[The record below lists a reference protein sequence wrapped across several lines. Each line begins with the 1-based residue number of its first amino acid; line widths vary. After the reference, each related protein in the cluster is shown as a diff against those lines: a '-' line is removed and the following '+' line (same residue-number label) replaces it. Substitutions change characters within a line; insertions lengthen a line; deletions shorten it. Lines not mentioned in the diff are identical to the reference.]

1 MSDQAIQPRI
11 REEIYSDDK
20 IAEAVVG
27 DIERRLS
34 IWERVSNIDAVR
46 KLSVLVTLIVAWELY
61 TRISDINELMF
72 PTFSA
77 TGMALFSALFYE
89 DLLTNVWNSLSLLVM
104 GYVIGVGIAAVLVVF
119 GVWTRF
125 GSDLLTTLTA
135 MLNPLPAIAL
145 LPMAMLWFGLGPAAI
160 VFTLLHSIIW
170 PVALNTHAGFMGVS
184 ETQRMVGRNY
194 GLGGLPYIYK
204 ILIPAAFPSILT
216 GLRIGWAFAW
226 RTLIAAE
233 LVFGG
238 QVADTSGQLGAE
250 GGNSGGLGWIIFQNQ
265 MENQTPYVFAGL
277 FTVILV
283 GIILEN
289 GSSAPLKT
297 GRFAGGACKSHDR
310 SRDRN
315 HHPARIRG

>member
-1 MSDQAIQPRI
+1 MSDRAVQPYV
-11 REEIYSDDK
+11 REELDSQEIGD
-20 IAEAVVG
+20 AAVG
-27 DIERRLS
+27 DVERRLS
-34 IWERVSNIDAVR
+34 LWERVSNVDAVR
-46 KLSVLVTLIVAWELY
+46 KLSVLVALVVAWELY
-61 TRISDINELMF
+61 TRISGINELMF

-77 TGMALFSALFYE
+77 TGTALYNALVNE
-89 DLLTNVWNSLSLLVM
+89 ALLVNVWNSLSLLLT
-104 GYVIGVGIAAVLVVF
+104 GYAIGIGIASVLVVF

-145 LPMAMLWFGLGPAAI
+145 LPMAMLWFGLGPAAV

-170 PVALNTHAGFMGVS
+170 PVALNTHSGFMGVS

-194 GLGGLPYIYK
+194 GLKGLSYIYK

-250 GGNSGGLGWIIFQNQ
+250 GSSAGGLGWIIFQNQ

-277 FTVILV
+277 FAVILV
-283 GIILEN
+283 GIVIEN
-289 GSSAPLKT
+289 GVFRNLE
-297 GRFAGGACKSHDR
+297 DR
-310 SRDRN
+310 TVRRWGMQI
-315 HHPARIRG
+315 A